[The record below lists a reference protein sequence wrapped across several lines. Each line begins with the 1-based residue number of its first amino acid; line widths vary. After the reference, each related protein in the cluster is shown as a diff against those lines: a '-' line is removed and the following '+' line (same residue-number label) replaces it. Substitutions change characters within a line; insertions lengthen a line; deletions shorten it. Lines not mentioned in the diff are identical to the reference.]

1 MYRPNAAWIA
11 AFVTAKNASTVAA
24 RDSIGQHVRCLRGI
38 SRNANQSTGTMY
50 MSDAVVPQSVS
61 MNELIERVMNMTARK
76 RGPRK
81 GFMRKPVMSET
92 VDRVTA
98 VA

>member
-1 MYRPNAAWIA
+1 
-11 AFVTAKNASTVAA
+11 
-24 RDSIGQHVRCLRGI
+24 
-38 SRNANQSTGTMY
+38 MY

-61 MNELIERVMNMTARK
+61 MNELIERVKNMTARK

-81 GFMRKPVMSET
+81 GFMREPVMSET